1 MEASMFE
8 VHVKQLSDI
17 TENYSDI
24 AELLNNHDRIILTNA
39 GKNEA
44 VLINL
49 DDYSEFES
57 YAHKEYINKKL
68 SDTET
73 MIKNKETTWID
84 EEKFWT
90 DD

>member
-1 MEASMFE
+1 MFE

-17 TENYSDI
+17 AENYSDI
-24 AELLNNHDRIILTNA
+24 AKLLNNHDRIILTNA
-39 GKNEA
+39 GKNKA

-57 YAHKEYINKKL
+57 YKHKEYINRKL

-73 MIKNKETTWID
+73 LIKNKEATWID
-84 EEKFWT
+84 EENFWT

>member
-1 MEASMFE
+1 MEATMFG

-17 TENYSDI
+17 NENYSDI
-24 AELLNNHDRIILTNA
+24 AKLLNNHDRIILTNA

-44 VLINL
+44 VLINIE
-49 DDYSEFES
+49 DYSEFES

-68 SDTET
+68 ADTEM
-73 MIKNKETTWID
+73 MIKNNKVAWMD
-84 EEKFWT
+84 ENTFWA